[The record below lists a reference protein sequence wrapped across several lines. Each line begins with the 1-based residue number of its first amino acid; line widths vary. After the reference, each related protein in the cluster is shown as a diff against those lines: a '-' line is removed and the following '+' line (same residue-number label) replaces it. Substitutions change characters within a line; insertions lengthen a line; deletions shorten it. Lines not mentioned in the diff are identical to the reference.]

1 MVLIISEIYGGKRRD
16 VLVFNMLGELLTID
30 MYKNVIMVLQGSL
43 AKLMVKTKPIIYQ
56 KFVMVENRWTVLFI
70 KFQKAL

>member
-1 MVLIISEIYGGKRRD
+1 MVLIISEIDGGKRRD